1 MYQCWVV
8 VLNIV
13 SCIIKFF
20 YFLKRI
26 NFVKRKISITMIWE
40 LLKNVVDILLFVRN
54 KSHHFSTL
62 LLLLFESRL
71 RKLLKYPSSK
81 VMNYPKIERS
91 FLEILSIF
99 RVLDAFLTTPTSML
113 GRWKILR
120 ERVKILSLNS
130 SSSIN

>member
-1 MYQCWVV
+1 M
-8 VLNIV
+8 
-13 SCIIKFF
+13 
-20 YFLKRI
+20 
-26 NFVKRKISITMIWE
+26 
-40 LLKNVVDILLFVRN
+40 LLIYYYLF
-54 KSHHFSTL
+54 KTSHHFSTL
-62 LLLLFESRL
+62 VLLFESRL

-113 GRWKILR
+113 SRWKILR

-130 SSSIN
+130 SSSINYIKIPQVMYNFSLENLKLFLIFKFIKDFN